1 MLDFT
6 RISDKKRREKAKADV
21 EFEAMKP
28 DLLGYILDTGTC
40 IVSYIVAFLFLKYIV
55 DRI

>member
-6 RISDKKRREKAKADV
+6 RISDEKRREEAKADA

-28 DLLGYILDTGTC
+28 DLPKI
-40 IVSYIVAFLFLKYIV
+40 A
-55 DRI
+55 RRP